1 MSDTTV
7 TVPRWVIAL
16 FTTLQPVITA
26 ALLSGV
32 ALLWQTNNRVTVLGV
47 QMEQALKTDSK
58 LETISERINI
68 LRSRL
73 ARIEGQRRDEK

>member
-1 MSDTTV
+1 M
-7 TVPRWVIAL
+7 

-68 LRSRL
+68 LSSRL
-73 ARIEGQRRDEK
+73 ARIEGQRGDEK

>member
-68 LRSRL
+68 LSSRL
-73 ARIEGQRRDEK
+73 ARIEGQRGDEK